1 MISAGLLFLDQL
13 SKLLLTGKSYV
24 FNGFLSIQYTQNLGA
39 SFGILQGGRWLF
51 IATALIVIYIIFKFY
66 RTFRDKTGLM
76 FLLAGAVGNL
86 LDRVLFG
93 YVRDFISIWIW
104 PTFNL
109 ADAFSVIGVALLAW
123 QMIKEERKHKKNL

>member
-109 ADAFSVIGVALLAW
+109 ADAFSVINHG
-123 QMIKEERKHKKNL
+123 K